1 MMEDVS
7 RLYFS
12 SHLLVNPPS
21 LQDEK
26 LNRPRQEIAQGK
38 QNLRFDTFGISSL
51 GSSQIWTNDS
61 QIRSVD
67 SVALFWWFPES

>member
-1 MMEDVS
+1 MDLQLHTTHKQKMMEDVS

-26 LNRPRQEIAQGK
+26 LNRPRQEIAQQGK

-51 GSSQIWTNDS
+51 GSSQI
-61 QIRSVD
+61 
-67 SVALFWWFPES
+67 